1 MNQSSTAMATH
12 LSKRLLDLHSG
23 WNRMHRNL
31 IATLLFA
38 FISLAAAA
46 QDAAVLT
53 IDTAKQIA
61 KVSPTLYGIM
71 TEEINHSYDGGLYA
85 ELVSNR
91 TLQTS
96 FGPNPENWILIQNG
110 YSRAGISID
119 KTTGPSAALPLSLKL
134 VVKAADAKS
143 S

>member
-71 TEEINHSYDGGLYA
+71 TEEINYSYDGGLYA

-91 TLQTS
+91 TFQT
-96 FGPNPENWILIQNG
+96 NPHSPDNWLTLRDGNA
-110 YSRAGISID
+110 RASMQID
-119 KTTGPSAALPLSLKL
+119 KSTGPSAALPSSLKL
-134 VVKAADAKS
+134 TVQQADAEN
-143 S
+143 